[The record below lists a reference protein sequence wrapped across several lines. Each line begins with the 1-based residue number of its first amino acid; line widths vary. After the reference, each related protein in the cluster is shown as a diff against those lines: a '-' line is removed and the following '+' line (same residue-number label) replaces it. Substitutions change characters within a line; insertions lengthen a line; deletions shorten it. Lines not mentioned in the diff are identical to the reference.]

1 MKLRPFIALLLA
13 ITFALATA
21 ASPIQSPEAETV
33 DRGEEKLTSEEE
45 QEARSVAASFIKRW
59 QETEDIGPLIS
70 EFFVADFAE
79 RLGAEPEVLYF
90 AELKPDLLVS
100 ENRDDLLKYYVAMTN
115 SVRLI
120 FRICQVHEATGQ
132 EEEGR
137 DGPEWYEIIPAGV
150 WNVLRSNPIMA
161 EVLSEDMGERD
172 SATGEQD
179 AARREE
185 AKTIKSIEELRSLT
199 ATLEQASLL
208 LRDHLK
214 TLPST
219 FPAREMKSEHEGQAD
234 ANRAETGDPLNP
246 RLTILGGDFFNYPAG
261 TRLVYFHLLMFRVDL
276 VRVGQHLKV
285 LSVYIRSD

>member
-1 MKLRPFIALLLA
+1 MKLRPFIALLLV
-13 ITFALATA
+13 ITLALATA
-21 ASPIQSPEAETV
+21 ASPVQSPEAETV
-33 DRGEEKLTSEEE
+33 DRGEEKLTAEEE
-45 QEARSVAASFIKRW
+45 REARLVAARFIKRW
-59 QETEDIGPLIS
+59 QETEDIGPLVD
-70 EFFVADFAE
+70 EFFIADFVE
-79 RLGAEPEVLYF
+79 RLRTEPETLYF
-90 AELKPDLLVS
+90 AELKPELLVS
-100 ENRDDLLKYYVAMTN
+100 ENGDDLLKYYVAMTN

-120 FRICQVHEATGQ
+120 FRICQVYEATGP

-137 DGPEWYEIIPAGV
+137 DGPEWYETIPAGV

-161 EVLSEDMGERD
+161 EVLAEEMGARD
-172 SATGEQD
+172 GATGEQD
-179 AARREE
+179 AARRAE

-219 FPAREMKSEHEGQAD
+219 PPERETQREHEGQAD
-234 ANRAETGDPLNP
+234 ANTAESDDDLNP

-276 VRVGQHLKV
+276 VRVGQHFKV
-285 LSVYIRSD
+285 LSVYIQSD